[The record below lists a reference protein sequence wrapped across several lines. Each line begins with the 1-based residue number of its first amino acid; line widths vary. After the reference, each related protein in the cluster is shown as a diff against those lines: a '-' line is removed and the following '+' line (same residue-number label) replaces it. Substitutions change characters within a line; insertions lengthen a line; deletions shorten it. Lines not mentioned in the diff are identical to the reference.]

1 MKLLRCCTFII
12 LLVKLK
18 RCNEM
23 EPFIVGAQNTPIENF
38 PHAVYLE
45 LSTNR
50 KWICGSAILNQ
61 DIILTAAHCLY
72 ICVDTKCHINA
83 FAGHESLYKV
93 KVFNY
98 SNLNQFILAVKGS
111 TYNNRRL
118 GIEIPNSKCI
128 SYL

>member
-1 MKLLRCCTFII
+1 
-12 LLVKLK
+12 
-18 RCNEM
+18 M
-23 EPFIVGAQNTPIENF
+23 EAFIVGAENARIDNF

-72 ICVDTKCHINA
+72 TCVDTECNINA

-93 KVFNY
+93 KVT
-98 SNLNQFILAVKGS
+98 Q
-111 TYNNRRL
+111 T
-118 GIEIPNSKCI
+118 
-128 SYL
+128 